1 MGRGRVEPGDR
12 GYSVQVAR
20 PVKTV
25 NAPQGEKTVGVT
37 SHRYRLRRLLG
48 IHLPKVPD
56 PRGDLLWHGPVP

>member
-1 MGRGRVEPGDR
+1 M
-12 GYSVQVAR
+12 AR